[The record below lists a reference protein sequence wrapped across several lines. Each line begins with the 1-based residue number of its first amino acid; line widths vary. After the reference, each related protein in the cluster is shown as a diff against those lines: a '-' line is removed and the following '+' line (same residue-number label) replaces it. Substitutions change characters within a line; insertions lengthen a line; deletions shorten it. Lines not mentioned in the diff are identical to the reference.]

1 MEKLITYNSNALRFL
16 MSEDIYLVNEKILS
30 NSILLSE
37 KIHEPIPE
45 ISTEENQNTSF
56 NYAGENNKYFL
67 IIFEDEANSEL
78 NSAHKEML
86 MKIMSA
92 KGLEMRDLAIL
103 NLSKYPEANF
113 SQLKSF
119 FSCNRIALFGIDPQ
133 RITLP
138 AIAAN
143 DSVKHQDVKVLASFS
158 LEEMSNNNDKKR
170 EFWAVMKNF

>member
-1 MEKLITYNSNALRFL
+1 MEKLITNNSNALRFL
-16 MSEDIYLVNEKILS
+16 MSEDIYIVNENTLS
-30 NSILLSE
+30 NPISLSE
-37 KIHEPIPE
+37 VVNEPVPE
-45 ISTEENQNTSF
+45 ITKEENQNTSF

-67 IIFEDEANSEL
+67 IIFEDKANPEL
-78 NSAHKEML
+78 NSGHKEML

-113 SQLKSF
+113 SQLKDF
-119 FSCNRIALFGIDPQ
+119 FSCNRITLFGIDPQ
-133 RITLP
+133 RIALP

-143 DSVKHQDVKVLASFS
+143 ESVKHLDVKILASYS
-158 LEEMSNNNDKKR
+158 LEEMSISNDKKR